1 MTSTHSFFCR
11 RSCQFLRGIM
21 SNSMPVLDMCAKFQR
36 RVLKESAFFKSKN
49 RFTENSALGTRFF
62 DASWS
67 TEIHPTFKSIISSFQ
82 QIISY
87 YESFANVDVEPMSVE
102 NDCLLFLCYRLMSL
116 PFQVS
121 LTPFEETLRLSIT
134 AYTCVRIWT
143 LYGIPCL
150 ERLVEMLRNS
160 LFTSLS
166 ALQSTAPDLLFWIL
180 FTGSLASRA
189 MKSHS
194 WFLERLTDVADQL
207 SIREWDRAVS
217 LLEKFFFKCRPS
229 DEPAKEL
236 WHSTFGLDLV
246 IVQEHQ

>member
-1 MTSTHSFFCR
+1 
-11 RSCQFLRGIM
+11 M
-21 SNSMPVLDMCAKFQR
+21 SNSMPTLDMCGKFQS

-49 RFTENSALGTRFF
+49 RFTESSALGTRFF
-62 DASWS
+62 DASWP
-67 TEIHPTFKSIISSFQ
+67 IHPTFRSIISSFQ

-121 LTPFEETLRLSIT
+121 LTPFEETLRLSIM

-150 ERLVEMLRNS
+150 ERLVELLRKS

-180 FTGSLASRA
+180 FIGSLASKA

-194 WFLERLTDVADQL
+194 WFLAQLKNIADKL
-207 SIREWDRAVS
+207 SLQKWDHAVS
-217 LLEKFFFKCRPS
+217 LLEKFFFICRPS

-236 WHSTFGLDLV
+236 WHSTFRPDLV
-246 IVQEHQ
+246 IVQEDQKY